1 MNKIIFKFLW
11 NNKNPELVARETL
24 LLPRERESLGILV
37 PSMRSQALR
46 IKFLLQ
52 LGNEN
57 MINIWTYLGR
67 YWVASKIHK
76 FTPQWNFLKKNNYPK
91 NYDTYIPTHYDNAI
105 KLTKTNIKEIKNKL
119 ITTKNIY
126 NTIVNSLTKNYLLA
140 NKARWNF
147 INNNKTLNW
156 KQIWQ
161 NTFKAYNISYENNLY
176 YKLLHRILYVNQK
189 AYDNAKSK
197 NNISPMCD
205 RCSKYNETIN
215 HVFYDCKNRKKIWNT
230 FEPIIKKLNPN
241 SENNSMQNILGL
253 NAINTKTKH
262 KN

>member
-76 FTPQWNFLKKNNYPK
+76 FTPQWNFLKKKQLPQ
-91 NYDTYIPTHYDNAI
+91 
-105 KLTKTNIKEIKNKL
+105 KL
-119 ITTKNIY
+119 
-126 NTIVNSLTKNYLLA
+126 
-140 NKARWNF
+140 
-147 INNNKTLNW
+147 
-156 KQIWQ
+156 
-161 NTFKAYNISYENNLY
+161 
-176 YKLLHRILYVNQK
+176 
-189 AYDNAKSK
+189 
-197 NNISPMCD
+197 
-205 RCSKYNETIN
+205 
-215 HVFYDCKNRKKIWNT
+215 
-230 FEPIIKKLNPN
+230 
-241 SENNSMQNILGL
+241 
-253 NAINTKTKH
+253 
-262 KN
+262 